1 MRDRAGFFTG
11 CADALTEM
19 CFYYVVAGMLIMAR
33 RGWGVHLGWLLLCTA
48 LCAVVFSLVLQKA
61 RGLGVLTVVTGVLFA
76 AVMAVLILVSETPMT
91 FGYGFVLAV
100 GAGMAVGCPLNYTLN
115 RPVVHKHLARLDVLI
130 LVLAVLLLCR
140 EALGIDTGTVVL
152 VVLVLFMDAAGA
164 VGLRMT
170 EGGAE
175 DSHNAFKASMVA
187 LGGAAA
193 LSLVIGLLVV
203 IFSRSGEVTGAVLR
217 GIGAFFRSIG
227 QVFERFFLWLSGL
240 IRIEDDYGELPME
253 EMGSVAE
260 IEHMGSMPEPSFD
273 PMILGV
279 IAGIVLVAAVVFL
292 ILYMRKKTFVRGTK
306 AAVIA
311 SDTVVRR
318 KGGALEKLW
327 ARLKAALHFRWMAF
341 VRRNTPGGVLVYL
354 ERVARRKHKPRH
366 TGESMRQFLW
376 RMDAAGGLE
385 PLADALDREYY
396 GAMGRTMTARTC
408 RQTRNYIRKVIRH
421 G

>member
-19 CFYYVVAGMLIMAR
+19 CFYYIVAGILIMSQ
-33 RGWGVHLGWLLLCTA
+33 RGWGLHLGWLLLCTA
-48 LCAVVFSLVLQKA
+48 ACAVIFSLVLQKT
-61 RGLGVLTVVTGVLFA
+61 RGLGVLTAVTGVLFG
-76 AVMAVLILVSETPMT
+76 AVMAVFILASKTPLK
-91 FGYGFVLAV
+91 FGYAFVLAV

-115 RPVVHKHLARLDVLI
+115 RPVVHKHLARLDALI
-130 LVLAVLLLCR
+130 LALAVLLLCR

-152 VVLVLFMDAAGA
+152 MVLVLLMDAAGA

-187 LGGAAA
+187 LGGAAG
-193 LSLVIGLLVV
+193 LSLILGLLVV
-203 IFSRSGEVTGAVLR
+203 VFSRSGEVTGAVLR

-227 QVFERFFLWLSGL
+227 RMFEKFFLWLSGL
-240 IRIEDDYGELPME
+240 IRVKDDYGELHPE

-260 IEHMGSMPEPSFD
+260 IEHMGSMSEPSLD
-273 PMILGV
+273 PVILAV
-279 IAGIVLVAAVVFL
+279 IAGVVVLAVVVFL

-306 AAVIA
+306 TVGIT

-318 KGGALEKLW
+318 KGGALEKVW
-327 ARLKAALHFRWMAF
+327 ERLKAAIRFRWTAF
-341 VRRNTPGGVLVYL
+341 IRRNTPGGVLVYL
-354 ERVARRKHKPRH
+354 ERVAKRKHQPRH
-366 TGESMRQFLW
+366 TGESMRQFLR

-385 PLADALDREYY
+385 KLADALDREYY
-396 GAMGRTMTARTC
+396 GSMGRTMTARTC
-408 RQTRNYIRKVIRH
+408 RQTRHYIRKVVRH